1 MALKSIIYQNQ
12 VFDISYEKV
21 NLKASKT
28 LVFLHGWGSNKALMK
43 QAFAGSFEDFCH
55 LYVDMPGFGRSK
67 NPPFSLETRD
77 YAKILKIMLEEIG
90 ISEFSVVGHS
100 FGGKVAALLNP
111 KELILLSSA
120 GILRKKS
127 LKVRAKIAFSKSLNQ
142 ISPTLSLAFKRM
154 LRSSDVEGMSEVMY
168 ETFKRVVDEDFSVVF
183 ANFKNQA
190 FIFWGREDSAT
201 PLDSGE
207 KIHRLIQDSHF
218 FVLDGD
224 HYFFLKQAKKIES
237 LYLRTKQV

>member
-1 MALKSIIYQNQ
+1 MALKSIVYQNQ
-12 VFDISYEKV
+12 TFDISYEMV
-21 NLKASKT
+21 NFRAPKT

-43 QAFAGSFEDFCH
+43 QAFAGSFSDFCH
-55 LYVDMPGFGRSK
+55 LYIDMPGFGKSK

-77 YAKILKIMLEEIG
+77 YAEILRILLKEMG

-120 GILRKKS
+120 GIVRKKS
-127 LKVRAKIAFSKSLNQ
+127 LKVRAKIAFSKALNQ
-142 ISPTLSLAFKRM
+142 ISPALNRAFKGV
-154 LRSSDVEGMSEVMY
+154 LRSRDVEGMSEVMY
-168 ETFKRVVDEDFSVVF
+168 ATFKRVVDEDFSAVF
-183 ANFKNQA
+183 AGFKNQA

-201 PLDSGE
+201 PLESGQ
-207 KIHRLIQDSHF
+207 KIHRLIQNSHF
-218 FVLDGD
+218 FVLEGD

-237 LYLRTKQV
+237 LYLEVKRV